1 MNEQDNKAVS
11 GGERRV
17 EGNQAPAPEQR
28 HFMIAEAAYYRAEC
42 RGFQCGDPVAGW
54 LEAEAEIEA
63 MLRGASEPDKEK
75 IGKAALE
82 EKLET
87 QLDEWDKKLDSLMK
101 QTKRAKAD
109 LRHDLEA
116 QLEALRAKRAA
127 AQDKLQ
133 ELRQRSDSAWE
144 DLKEGAEKAWDEMQ
158 KAIDSIAA
166 RFR

>member
-17 EGNQAPAPEQR
+17 EGNQVPAPEQR
-28 HFMIAEAAYYRAEC
+28 YFMIAEAAYYRAER
-42 RGFQCGDPVAGW
+42 RGFQGGDPVTDW

-75 IGKAALE
+75 TAKEALE
-82 EKLET
+82 EKLDT

-101 QTKRAKAD
+101 QTKKAKAE

>member
-17 EGNQAPAPEQR
+17 EGNQPTAPEQR

-42 RGFQCGDPVAGW
+42 RGFQCGDPVADW
-54 LEAEAEIEA
+54 LEAEVEIET
-63 MLRGASEPDKEK
+63 MLRGASEPGKEK
-75 IGKAALE
+75 TAKEAFQ

-87 QLDEWDKKLDSLMK
+87 QLREWDKKIDSLK
-101 QTKRAKAD
+101 GKAKKAKAD
-109 LRHDLEA
+109 LRHDIEA
-116 QLEALRAKRAA
+116 QLEALWAKRAA

-133 ELRQRSDSAWE
+133 ELRQSGDSALE
-144 DLKEGAEKAWDEMQ
+144 DLKEGAEKNWDEMR

>member
-11 GGERRV
+11 GGEPRM

-28 HFMIAEAAYYRAEC
+28 YFMITEAAYYRAER
-42 RGFQCGDPVAGW
+42 RGFHGGDPVADW

-75 IGKAALE
+75 TAKEAFQ

-87 QLDEWDKKLDSLMK
+87 QLREWDKKLDGLK
-101 QTKRAKAD
+101 KKAKKAKTD

-116 QLEALRAKRAA
+116 QLEALRAQRAA
-127 AQDKLQ
+127 AHDKLQ
-133 ELRQRSDSAWE
+133 ELRQRSENAWE
-144 DLKEGAEKAWDEMQ
+144 DLKEGAEKTWDEMQ
-158 KAIDSIAA
+158 KAIDNIVA

>member
-1 MNEQDNKAVS
+1 MNETSNEAVS
-11 GGERRV
+11 GGDQR
-17 EGNQAPAPEQR
+17 AATAPEQGR
-28 HFMIAEAAYYRAEC
+28 SCMIAEAAYYRAEC
-42 RGFQCGDPVAGW
+42 RGFQGGDPVADW
-54 LEAEAEIEA
+54 LEAEVEIEA
-63 MLRGASEPDKEK
+63 MLQSSSEPGKEK
-75 IGKAALE
+75 TVKQAFE

-101 QTKRAKAD
+101 QAKKAKAD
-109 LRHDLEA
+109 LRRDIEA

-133 ELRQRSDSAWE
+133 ELRQRGDSAWE
-144 DLKEGAEKAWDEMQ
+144 DLKEGVEKTWDEMR

>member
-11 GGERRV
+11 GGETRI
-17 EGNQAPAPEQR
+17 EGNQLPAPEQR

-42 RGFQCGDPVAGW
+42 RRFQGGDPVSDW

-63 MLRGASEPDKEK
+63 MLRGVSEPGKENTAK
-75 IGKAALE
+75 EAFQ
-82 EKLET
+82 EKLEM
-87 QLDEWDKKLDSLMK
+87 QLREWDKKLDGLK
-101 QTKRAKAD
+101 GKAKKAKAD

-133 ELRQRSDSAWE
+133 ELRQRGDSAWD
-144 DLKEGAEKAWDEMQ
+144 DLKDGAEKIWEEMHE
-158 KAIDSIAA
+158 ALDRIVS
-166 RFR
+166 RFK